1 MLVNVSVM
9 TAFHF
14 SWQRVGGVEAYHCEK
29 SDIAGVRTITRSHLC
44 RWIFRRYAASGAR
57 APRVC
62 VGRDRLECDYRAGCG
77 ARDERLHEADHALS
91 VRDSIG
97 GRLHD
102 LR

>member
-44 RWIFRRYAASGAR
+44 RWIFR
-57 APRVC
+57 
-62 VGRDRLECDYRAGCG
+62 
-77 ARDERLHEADHALS
+77 
-91 VRDSIG
+91 
-97 GRLHD
+97 
-102 LR
+102 